1 MRKMKKTM
9 SILLSCALCACLVA
23 MTGCSSKT
31 STPYDKYDLSEYI
44 TLPDYSKYTTGTPD
58 VKITDDDINAEIQ
71 SRLEANPTTKEV
83 KKGTVKE
90 GDKVRISF
98 KGTLADGTTKD
109 GMSSDSSEITLGSA
123 NMIDGFQEGLYGA
136 TIGEPV
142 TLNLQFPDPYPND
155 EDLSGKDVTFE
166 VTVLCKLVEET
177 PELNEEFVQANSEAK
192 TVAEYKKLVKE
203 DLEEE
208 ETQSQLTN
216 FKNEIWTEIVDN
228 TEVIKYPEEEV
239 QAEMDTLDES
249 YKKYAKDN
257 NIEWETVLKDSL
269 QMTQEEYDEQLK
281 SYGEGVVKQKMIV
294 YALQKQEDVE
304 FPQDRYDEILKNI
317 LTSSGVDDEQAFED
331 KMGMSLE
338 EYAESYNGVG
348 VKVSLTLDA
357 VLDSIYDKLEKK

>member
-9 SILLSCALCACLVA
+9 SILLSCALCAGLVA

-192 TVAEYKKLVKE
+192 TVEEYKKLVKE

-239 QAEMDTLDES
+239 QNAIDTMTQYYKTMAEQQN
-249 YKKYAKDN
+249 K
-257 NIEWETVLKDSL
+257 EWDDLLKDSL
-269 QMTQEEYDEQLK
+269 QMTQEEFDKEVKKAAEQH
-281 SYGEGVVKQKMIV
+281 VKELMIL
-294 YALQKQEDVE
+294 YALQEQENVE
-304 FPQDRYDEILKNI
+304 FPLDEYETVKKNI
-317 LTSSGVDDEQAFED
+317 LTSAGVEDEAAFEE
-331 KMGMSLE
+331 KAGMTLD
-338 EYAESYNGVG
+338 EYAENY
-348 VKVSLTLDA
+348 KVNLTFNA
-357 VLDSIYDKLEKK
+357 VLDVIYDKLEKK